1 MTSSFQAPP
10 AAGIASTARH
20 GKVAL
25 LLALA
30 VGLVPGPAA
39 AAGPVWRDDA
49 ALAVKVFEHAFARV
63 TANDVGCVVR
73 VRLYF
78 DAPASGYQDAAPQR
92 NHYRFLAEIKLSGN
106 NRFVSEVFS
115 NKEPGARVFELS
127 HNTALEGCWAQ
138 QALKLR
144 KVDVHACRGSKCTP
158 HGFGASGAAPGAG

>member
-1 MTSSFQAPP
+1 MTSSSRKSRS
-10 AAGIASTARH
+10 G
-20 GKVAL
+20 VAL

-30 VGLVPGPAA
+30 VSAVPTPTP

-49 ALAVKVFEHAFARV
+49 TLAVKVFEHAFQRV

-78 DAPASGYQDAAPQR
+78 DAPASGYQEPAPQR
-92 NHYRFLAEIKLSGN
+92 NHYRFLAEVKLSGN

-115 NKEPGARVFELS
+115 NTEPGARVFELS
-127 HNTALEGCWAQ
+127 HNTALEGCWSQ

-158 HGFGASGAAPGAG
+158 QGF